1 MGSFFIAQGHALKFM
16 QDHTN
21 MFTLNVTNSVA
32 GDPTQIFIR
41 SADQNRYLLCISNM
55 LCERAVLQGSAG
67 NWEKMQL
74 RPAVAG
80 NHYCFHIYAPS
91 NQDPLPI
98 CFDEE
103 TGSLMQAQPEAGCE
117 PAVFAMEKAS
127 SALLLQEIMDL
138 TAEVSEQKTT
148 FEKLQTYVAFR
159 ARGWKD
165 TPLQHCA
172 EAQKLSSRKDAAEE
186 KLVFLEDNL
195 SFVREQLQSNLQ
207 DAGAGTAHGLPEAFS
222 MPTPDAQD
230 PLLFQPELCKSS
242 KKSGPDT
249 HCSPFMSSIA
259 RVIAE
264 SYRSPP
270 RLL

>member
-1 MGSFFIAQGHALKFM
+1 MFFAQGHALKFM

-41 SADQNRYLLCISNM
+41 SADQNRYLLCINNM

-67 NWEKMQL
+67 TWEKMQL

-80 NHYCFHIYAPS
+80 NHYCFHIYAPGS
-91 NQDPLPI
+91 QDPLPI

-117 PAVFAMEKAS
+117 PAVFTMEKAS

-138 TAEVSEQKTT
+138 TSEVSEQKVTFDKLVNYIAFKTRCFSGTT
-148 FEKLQTYVAFR
+148 
-159 ARGWKD
+159 
-165 TPLQHCA
+165 LQHSA
-172 EAQKLSSRKDAAEE
+172 EAQKLSCRKDAEEE

-195 SFVREQLQSNLQ
+195 SFVRDQLQSNLQ

-230 PLLFQPELCKSS
+230 PLLFKPGLCKSS
-242 KKSGPDT
+242 IKSSPDAD
-249 HCSPFMSSIA
+249 CSPFMASMKRA
-259 RVIAE
+259 IAE
-264 SYRSPP
+264 SYRSPL